1 MANRSGFA
9 FNISG
14 SAVGTAKP
22 ASRGGQRARVSR
34 QSFDDRRGGT
44 APAKSSGAE
53 FEPSWHLDL
62 GGLWNESL
70 NGEKPAG
77 NESGSGAGVRPRSI
91 YSRGNDVRSSSEA
104 LRYATAA
111 YGQPARRNGSREG
124 GSRASRSQQSKRGPV
139 AAVPSTAQRP
149 PQTAPVRTLVDSPYG
164 DALARPGSRPGSRKP
179 PRFMGAGLRGESLS
193 VRSSWHG
200 SSSGGGSGGGGGG
213 GGSARGDTPGSR
225 VRAQAQ
231 AQRMAQAKAQRE
243 AQSKVIT
250 QRDSL
255 LNDSD
260 SVGSGGE
267 ADGTAQSTDELHER
281 QRHIDSMSPTKIK
294 PSEVPGSAGHRR
306 SSTAARTPSAVEHF
320 PGPARVDSDSD
331 SDLED
336 QLGAELEVSEETFPK
351 QPGGYAER
359 DVGRPTTAHRADRPS
374 TAGLLAARESAA
386 ESDRPRPWSGR
397 SVPAPATL
405 SLALSLSVSL
415 CVCVC
420 VSVSVS
426 VCVSVAVS
434 VSVAASVSVPV
445 SVSVSLCVCYIYVP
459 RSR

>member
-77 NESGSGAGVRPRSI
+77 TESGSGAGVRPRSI

-111 YGQPARRNGSREG
+111 YGQPARRNSSREG

-200 SSSGGGSGGGGGG
+200 SSSSGGGGGG

-320 PGPARVDSDSD
+320 PVPARVNSDSD

-397 SVPAPATL
+397 SVPVPATL
-405 SLALSLSVSL
+405 CLCLCLCLCLSLCLCLCL
-415 CVCVC
+415 CVTVTVTVTVTFT
-420 VSVSVS
+420 VSVT
-426 VCVSVAVS
+426 
-434 VSVAASVSVPV
+434 
-445 SVSVSLCVCYIYVP
+445 VSVSLCVCYIYVP